1 MGRSKGVTEGNGYRV
16 VICPSQVRANTAL
29 PPFQALAAV
38 PQLADGLSALGR
50 KSAENLHSVCDMCVA
65 NLVQL
70 EDPGAGPELAA
81 QLAGRPP

>member
-1 MGRSKGVTEGNGYRV
+1 MTEGNGHQV
-16 VICPSQVRANTAL
+16 VICSGQVRANTAL
-29 PPFQALAAV
+29 PPVQALAAV

-65 NLVQL
+65 NLAQL
-70 EDPGAGPELAA
+70 EDAGAGPEVAA